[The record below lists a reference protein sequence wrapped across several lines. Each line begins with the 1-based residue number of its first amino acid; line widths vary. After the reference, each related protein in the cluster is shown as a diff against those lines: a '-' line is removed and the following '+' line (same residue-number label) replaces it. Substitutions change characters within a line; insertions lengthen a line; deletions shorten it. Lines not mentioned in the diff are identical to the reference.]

1 MRITI
6 LLALIFTVAFS
17 RATWAAP
24 RPRLGAMRLHDGME
38 DQTGWKTNSCG

>member
-6 LLALIFTVAFS
+6 LLALIFAVAFS
-17 RATWAAP
+17 TADLGRAVT

-38 DQTGWKTNSCG
+38 DQ